1 MYAMNRKT
9 SGSRPANRPQRGA
22 VLFVALVFLVLMT
35 LLAVVASNTSI
46 MQERMTGGMR
56 NVQIAQLG
64 ADSAVRS
71 MEYQIWSAPPRGANL
86 ICNSTGGPN
95 AAFRCYQRFIDPTLG
110 SAPTALDNRVRAFRN
125 TKGKMNPSTDGASP
139 APIDFSAATIPES
152 ARLSSRARVLVENL
166 GKVTAPDT
174 SKILH
179 SGLKPIAS
187 GSGGGVQDFFAYRI
201 VARSTGGN
209 DSAVRLAESVF
220 VSQVQPITT
229 P

>member
-9 SGSRPANRPQRGA
+9 SGSRIAFRPQRGA
-22 VLFVALVFLVLMT
+22 VLFVALIFLVLMT

-56 NVQIAQLG
+56 NVQMAQLG
-64 ADSAVRS
+64 AESAVRG
-71 MEYQIWSAPPRGANL
+71 MEFQIWNAPARGANL
-86 ICNSTGGPN
+86 ICNNVGGPN
-95 AAFRCYQRFIDPTLG
+95 PAFRCYQRFIDPTLG
-110 SAPTALDNRVRAFRN
+110 SSSGAIDNRVRAFRN
-125 TKGKMNPSTDGASP
+125 VKGKMDASTDGASP
-139 APIDFSAATIPES
+139 APIDFSAATISES
-152 ARLSSRARVLVENL
+152 ARLSSRPRVLVENL